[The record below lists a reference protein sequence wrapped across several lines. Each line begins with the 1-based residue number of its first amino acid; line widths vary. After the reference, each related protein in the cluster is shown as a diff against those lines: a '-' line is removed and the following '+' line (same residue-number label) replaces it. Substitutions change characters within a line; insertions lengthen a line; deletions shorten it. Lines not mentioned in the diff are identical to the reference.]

1 MWVGV
6 GDEGSSVK
14 TGFYLVYGDGWRG
27 EGLLPQATWHLCI
40 LHTMSSVLYIL

>member
-14 TGFYLVYGDGWRG
+14 TGFYLVYGDDGGG
-27 EGLLPQATWHLCI
+27 EGGLLPQAT
-40 LHTMSSVLYIL
+40 